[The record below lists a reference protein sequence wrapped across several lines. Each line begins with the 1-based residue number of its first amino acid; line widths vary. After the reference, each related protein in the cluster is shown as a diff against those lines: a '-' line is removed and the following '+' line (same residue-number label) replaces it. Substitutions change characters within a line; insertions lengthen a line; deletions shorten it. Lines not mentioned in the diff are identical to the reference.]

1 VTTGVRFYS
10 FVEASGYGLSGIAYA
25 RALVNAG
32 VPVEWIP
39 LRYHGN
45 SAVPVRGSERANLPL
60 LQLADGDANL
70 ADLAALLNVTSR
82 PVPHDTVIFYC
93 VPEHWPALVELGKR
107 NIGCTV
113 WETDQLPVH
122 WLPILNSMHTVIVPS
137 TMNRDIFVASGTR
150 VPVHVVPHIRRHIWN
165 EFSEHELVQARAQF
179 GIPAHHFVFYTIS
192 TWQPRKAIPE
202 LLQAYAHAF
211 SANDPVSLVLKT
223 TPQGSGGA
231 PFFHEV
237 ASADLAQD
245 ELDAIAAEVDHELPH
260 LCLLPYELSGRG
272 IDLLHRIGD
281 CFVSLTHGE
290 GWGLGAFEA
299 ATLGTPVVM
308 TGWGGQ
314 CDFLGENWP
323 GRIAYR
329 LSAVPTWPSH
339 RPSYWSSQR
348 WASVDIAS
356 AITAMRDTYANVSA
370 AVESAQ
376 DIQIKLLN
384 RFAEPVVA
392 AQILAAIH
400 G

>member
-1 VTTGVRFYS
+1 MTTGVRLYS
-10 FVEASGYGLSGIAYA
+10 FVEASGYGLSGIAFA

-39 LRYHGN
+39 LRHHGY
-45 SAVPVRGSERANLPL
+45 SAVPARGLERANLPL
-60 LQLADGDANL
+60 LQLADGDASL
-70 ADLAALLNVTSR
+70 ADLAALLQATSR
-82 PVPHDTVIFYC
+82 PVAHDTVIFYC
-93 VPEHWPALVELGKR
+93 VSEHWPALIEVGKR

-122 WLPILNSMHTVIVPS
+122 WLPILNSMDTVIVPS

-150 VPVHVVPHIRRHIWN
+150 VPVHVVPHIRRHAWN
-165 EFSEHELVQARAQF
+165 AFSEHELVQARAQF

-223 TPQGSGGA
+223 TPEGSAGP
-231 PFFHEV
+231 PFFHEA
-237 ASADLAQD
+237 ASGDLAQA

-314 CDFLGENWP
+314 CDFLGEDWG

-329 LSAVPTWPSH
+329 LSATPTWPPH

-348 WASVDIAS
+348 WAAPDIAS
-356 AITAMRDTYANVSA
+356 AITAMRDTYANFSA
-370 AVESAQ
+370 AAESAQ

-392 AQILAAIH
+392 AQILAVIH